1 MCDTPHCVDMRLGLH
16 QTAQHSKATQLL
28 QQMTCQF
35 TISRIAAFVFKLYS
49 LSTHTFDV
57 KLLIGVNVLHA
68 DC

>member
-1 MCDTPHCVDMRLGLH
+1 MLLR
-16 QTAQHSKATQLL
+16 QT
-28 QQMTCQF
+28 TCQF
-35 TISRIAAFVFKLYS
+35 TIARIAAFVFKLYS